1 MRGKTLRR
9 QLDLTNE
16 ATGDSTVQTLD
27 SNNDGS
33 DRLQPRPGRDWLARA
48 EREAMKAERL
58 ERARDE
64 VHRREMLQVKVGRR
78 VRMAASEQVHE
89 NTRQRE
95 AVRRIDG
102 TRLRTDK
109 RTKSF
114 GTIER
119 RLAQHKPLSA
129 GTRSASFRRS
139 KTRQEAM
146 RDSIRDMTKTRD
158 SHHYQVGILYSRAN
172 PRTADLEALRESVLR
187 MRQRRAKQA
196 LPSFM
201 PPTLPTATSANMA
214 DVVFKASKLQRAQ
227 GAEARTAERAPSLLP
242 PISRRTAAKSQET
255 TETREQELERLRRQ
269 SMAISALPLTMPHDA
284 EFEPTSNEYIRRRL
298 SQAPMAETTERTSP
312 VQSAKAA
319 AGTPSSRRDSEHGGG
334 RGGILRSLFGTTS
347 SGQQQGRRDSHE
359 IDEGLTKSPDL
370 KV

>member
-1 MRGKTLRR
+1 M
-9 QLDLTNE
+9 
-16 ATGDSTVQTLD
+16 
-27 SNNDGS
+27 
-33 DRLQPRPGRDWLARA
+33 
-48 EREAMKAERL
+48 
-58 ERARDE
+58 
-64 VHRREMLQVKVGRR
+64 
-78 VRMAASEQVHE
+78 RMAASEQVHE

-214 DVVFKASKLQRAQ
+214 DVVLRRRSCSALKVQRRGQ
-227 GAEARTAERAPSLLP
+227 LSEPRACCRQLVGGLPRNRKRRQRHVSRSWRDCGVNPWPSLP
-242 PISRRTAAKSQET
+242 YR
-255 TETREQELERLRRQ
+255 
-269 SMAISALPLTMPHDA
+269 
-284 EFEPTSNEYIRRRL
+284 
-298 SQAPMAETTERTSP
+298 
-312 VQSAKAA
+312 
-319 AGTPSSRRDSEHGGG
+319 
-334 RGGILRSLFGTTS
+334 
-347 SGQQQGRRDSHE
+347 
-359 IDEGLTKSPDL
+359 
-370 KV
+370 